1 MDMMEIDDDVYINRN
16 LTLEGLVTKVD
27 IHRGKKP
34 SRCVTMC
41 LGLLCALLLAG
52 NIGQFIYYEIVS
64 HHRSADP
71 TQASYIQ
78 GDQLQSHYD
87 ALTAERKELEDR
99 LTDLTTEKDQL
110 QQSYDSLTAET
121 DEFKASF
128 NNLKNEWDQLQASYN
143 TLKQEN
149 DQLQTSHN
157 NLTVS
162 YDQLQTNYSNLQ
174 KERDQWQKSYK
185 DLSQSKNQLQR
196 SCYDMQMNLD
206 RLQTNHNELTSS
218 NKVLQNT
225 YSKLQRERDELLTT
239 SLTLRANRDQ
249 LQNNYTS
256 LKRNNDQL
264 QRNYDTLSRS
274 KNLLD
279 ISYTSLWK
287 DKQQLQ
293 TRYNTLRRENQ
304 QLQTNYSS
312 LVTIR
317 DQLERK
323 INKLTAK
330 PCQAGW
336 RKFDISCY
344 FVSTLTRNW
353 TMSRNACIA
362 EGADLV
368 VIDSREEQEFVNG
381 LLQVDQNA
389 WIGLTDSLEEGTW
402 MWVDGTPL
410 TTGFWQPGQPNSFNG
425 NQDCGEI
432 VQKSVGMGEWNDD
445 GCFSQQLW
453 ICEK

>member
-27 IHRGKKP
+27 FHRGKKP

-52 NIGQFIYYEIVS
+52 NIGQFIYYEVFS

-78 GDQLQSHYD
+78 GDQLQSRYD

-99 LTDLTTEKDQL
+99 LTNLTTEKDQW
-110 QQSYDSLTAET
+110 QQSYDT
-121 DEFKASF
+121 
-128 NNLKNEWDQLQASYN
+128 LKQDSDQLQSDHNDVKASKN
-143 TLKQEN
+143 
-149 DQLQTSHN
+149 
-157 NLTVS
+157 
-162 YDQLQTNYSNLQ
+162 QLQTNYSNLQ
-174 KERDQWQKSYK
+174 RERDQWQKSYE
-185 DLSQSKNQLQR
+185 DLRQSKNQLER
-196 SCYDMQMNLD
+196 NCYDMQMNLD

-239 SLTLRANRDQ
+239 FFTLRANRDQ

-264 QRNYDTLSRS
+264 QRTYDTISTS

-279 ISYTSLWK
+279 ISYNSLWK
-287 DKQQLQ
+287 EKQQLQ

-317 DQLERK
+317 DQLEKK
-323 INKLTAK
+323 INKVTAK

-336 RKFDISCY
+336 RRFDISCY

-353 TMSRNACIA
+353 TLSRNACLA

-368 VIDSREEQEFVNG
+368 VVDSREEQEFVNG
-381 LLQVDQNA
+381 LLQADQNA

-432 VQKSVGMGEWNDD
+432 VQKSVGVGEWNDD